1 MTKKSKSDSSIAERK
16 RRCKFSWKLIEAA
29 SEFAQSNV
37 CSALKR
43 NEGISLNKEMNQDG
57 TA

>member
-1 MTKKSKSDSSIAERK
+1 MTKKSRSGCSIAERK
-16 RRCKFSWKLIEAA
+16 RRCKFSWDLIEAA

-43 NEGISLNKEMNQDG
+43 NEGISFEEKK
-57 TA
+57 